1 MTHTLRQPFRYLLV
15 CGLLL
20 CTSLAQAQVPVT
32 SDNDPRSYR
41 FLALD
46 NGLRVLLINDPTSD
60 KSAASLN
67 VNVGSAQDPATHAG
81 LAHFLEHML
90 FLGTEKYPQADE
102 YQAFIS
108 EHGGSHNAFTAQDK
122 TNYFFDIDPRYLEP
136 ALDRFSQFFIAP
148 LFTAKY
154 VDRERHA
161 VHSEYQSK
169 FKEDGRRGYSVLK
182 QVMAPNH
189 PLAGFS
195 VGSLDTLQ
203 DLPGKPL
210 RQALLD
216 FYQRY
221 YSSHRMTAALIGP
234 QPLDELEGLARNA
247 FATINRRAAPLVQA
261 NQPLFSPGTLP
272 QTLKIATIKDQK
284 NLSLSF
290 PIPAQQQL
298 YRSKPAHYVT
308 AILGDEGEGSLLSL
322 LKQQG
327 LATGLSAGVG
337 FGDDYQ
343 QLLEVSIDLTEAG
356 YSRYPAIID
365 DFFQTVRLIRQH
377 GVQERL
383 FREQQLIADMKFRF
397 REPAKATYYAMRM
410 AGNLDKYPVE
420 DLIRG
425 DYLLFDFNPAQI
437 KAVLNQLQPENM
449 LITLSAPDIAGN
461 HRDPWFDTPYSLTPV
476 AQHQL
481 ARWRQGP
488 VNAALRLPPPNPYL
502 ASDFSLR
509 GGAAS
514 PAPSHIA
521 LMPGL
526 RLWHQQDREF
536 ATPKADFF
544 FNVRSPVANDSVK
557 HHLLTRLYIT
567 LVNESLN
574 PQTYPAHVAGLD
586 SSLYPHRRGF
596 SARISG
602 FSGKQ
607 SVLLRNI
614 VQGLRGFAPTP
625 EGFAIE
631 RRKLKQELENSLK
644 DKPYHQTLE
653 QVYQQVLIGQW
664 SIQAQ
669 LASLDSLTFTD
680 LQAFWPQLYQQGEIE
695 ALAHGNLNKD
705 DAIAL
710 ADELRPLLENTQVVT
725 VPHRGINL
733 LPNTPAE
740 IALDVDHNDTA
751 VTLYYQA
758 QQAGNAI
765 RANYGLLNQI
775 LSAAFYNQLRTEQ
788 QLGYIVFS
796 SAMPIM
802 EHPGLIFVVQSPN
815 TPATELVAAIEQ
827 FIGESH
833 ARLAAITE
841 QGLAQHKQS
850 LLIKLLKKD
859 QKLNER
865 SQRYWREID
874 NGHTEFNSR
883 EQLADAIRNVTL
895 TDLKTTLRQLNT
907 KKLTVLAPG
916 HSQPDQAPIQEAR
929 LKPAA

>member
-1 MTHTLRQPFRYLLV
+1 MTHSLRQPFRYLLV

-20 CTSLAQAQVPVT
+20 CTSLVQAQVPIT
-32 SDNDPRSYR
+32 SDNDPRGYR

-60 KSAASLN
+60 KSAASMN
-67 VNVGSAQDPATHAG
+67 VKVGSAQDPSTHAG

-122 TNYFFDIDPRYLEP
+122 TNYFFDIDPRYLEA

-195 VGSLDTLQ
+195 VGSLETLQ
-203 DLPGKPL
+203 DRPGKPL
-210 RQALLD
+210 RQALID

-234 QPLDELEGLARNA
+234 QPLDELERLARNA
-247 FATINRRAAPLVQA
+247 FTAIDRRAAPLAQA
-261 NQPLFSPGTLP
+261 KLPLFADGTLP

-290 PIPAQQQL
+290 PIPAQQHL

-337 FGDDYQ
+337 FGDEYQ
-343 QLLEVSIDLTEAG
+343 QLLDVSIDLTEAG
-356 YSRYPAIID
+356 YTRYPEIID
-365 DFFQTVRLIRQH
+365 HFFQTVRLIRQQ

-383 FREQQLIADMKFRF
+383 FREQQQIADMRFRF
-397 REPAKATYYAMRM
+397 REPSKATYYAMRL
-410 AGNLDKYPVE
+410 AGNLDEYPVE

-425 DYLLFDFNPAQI
+425 DYLLFDFEPAQI
-437 KAVLNQLQPENM
+437 TTVINQLRPENM
-449 LITLSAPDIAGN
+449 LITLSAPDITGN
-461 HRDPWFDTPYSLTPV
+461 QRDPWFDTDYSLTPV
-476 AQHQL
+476 AEHQL
-481 ARWRQGP
+481 AQWRQGP
-488 VNAALRLPPPNPYL
+488 VNSALRLPPPNPYL

-509 GGAAS
+509 TGASSAV
-514 PAPSHIA
+514 PSSISV
-521 LMPGL
+521 MPGL
-526 RLWHQQDREF
+526 RLWHQRDSEF
-536 ATPKADFF
+536 STPKADFF
-544 FNVRSPVANDSVK
+544 FNFRSPLANDSVR
-557 HHLLTRLYIT
+557 HHLLTRLYIA

-574 PQTYPAHVAGLD
+574 RETYPAHVAGLD
-586 SSLYPHRRGF
+586 SRLYPHMRGF
-596 SARISG
+596 SARVSG

-607 SVLLRNI
+607 GVLLRNL
-614 VQGLRGFAPTP
+614 VQGLRDFAPAP

-631 RRKLKQELENSLK
+631 MRKLKQELENSLK

-653 QVYQQVLIGQW
+653 QVYQQVLVGQW
-664 SIQAQ
+664 STQEQ
-669 LASLDSLTFTD
+669 LAELETLTVND
-680 LQAFWPQLYQQGEIE
+680 LLAFWPQLYKNGEIE
-695 ALAHGNLNKD
+695 ALAHGNLNNE
-705 DAIAL
+705 DAIRL
-710 ADELRPLLENTQVVT
+710 AEELRPLLNNTRVVA
-725 VPHRGINL
+725 VPHRGIKL
-733 LPNTPAE
+733 LASAAAE

-758 QQAGNAI
+758 QQAGNTM

-775 LSAAFYNQLRTEQ
+775 LSASFYNQLRTEQ

-802 EHPGLIFVVQSPN
+802 EHPGLIFVVQSPS
-815 TPATELVAAIEQ
+815 TPAAKLVAAIEE

-833 ARLAAITE
+833 ARIAAITE
-841 QGLAQHKQS
+841 QELAQHKQS

-865 SQRYWREID
+865 SQRYWKEID

-883 EQLADAIRNVTL
+883 EQLAEAIRNVTL
-895 TDLKTTLRQLNT
+895 KDLQDTIRTLNS

-916 HSQPDQAPIQEAR
+916 HSQPDQAPILEAR